1 MTNKITKNRQKEK
14 RRRKKKTFSIR
25 LSEVC
30 DSFTILTKGSITPS
44 ASIVWQT
51 PLLHQKR

>member
-1 MTNKITKNRQKEK
+1 MTNKITKNRKKEK

-30 DSFTILTKGSITPS
+30 DSLTILTKGSITP
-44 ASIVWQT
+44 
-51 PLLHQKR
+51 LLHQKR